1 MTNPVQVHML
11 DKLGL
16 LRHILHRSEFQNN
29 VGTGGRLLR
38 RLARGSGT
46 LDTALHPPRCE
57 VQQRETIVKSIYDL
71 IATDLIDFDQENPRI
86 KVALEK
92 YGDKLDDQRI
102 RFALQTATEGSG
114 SASSYRSLKDSIRSA
129 RGVSVPIVVWPNN
142 GRFVCID
149 GNTRLTIYR
158 ELEEESAPGD
168 WTAINCLILVDP
180 DQRDIETIRVTSHL
194 VGAREWPAYEK
205 ARYLHYLRNVEFMDY
220 DELIARCGGN
230 KTTITQ
236 QIDAFHDMNEFYR
249 DVNNDDAFKIDRFS
263 GFVELQKADIK
274 DAIYTAGFDL
284 HDFGRWIRDGQ
295 IYRLADVRKLPRVL
309 DDDEARGTFVNGGIR
324 SIEDAIAV
332 AEANRQKEVHAS
344 PADTTV
350 ANASMVVLAETLL
363 QRIKA
368 LPREDY
374 VALRDRQYETAD
386 QDVDTLSDLAEH
398 LRDLLQDVSE

>member
-1 MTNPVQVHML
+1 M
-11 DKLGL
+11 
-16 LRHILHRSEFQNN
+16 
-29 VGTGGRLLR
+29 
-38 RLARGSGT
+38 
-46 LDTALHPPRCE
+46 
-57 VQQRETIVKSIYDL
+57 KSTYNL

-92 YGDKLDDQRI
+92 YGRKLDDQRI

-114 SASSYRSLKDSIRSA
+114 SASSYRSLKDSIRA
-129 RGVSVPIVVWPNN
+129 AQGISVPIVVWPNKS
-142 GRFVCID
+142 RFVCID
-149 GNTRLTIYR
+149 GNTRLTIYHD
-158 ELEEESAPGD
+158 LQEERAPGD
-168 WTAINCLILVDP
+168 WTNINCLVLDDP
-180 DQRDIETIRVTSHL
+180 DQRDIETIRVTTHL

-236 QIDAFHDMNEFYR
+236 QIDAYHDMNEFYR

-263 GFVELQKADIK
+263 GFVELQKAGIR
-274 DAIYTAGFDL
+274 DAIYRAGLDL

-309 DDDEARGTFVNGGIR
+309 ADDEAKNTFVNGGIR

-332 AEANRQKEVHAS
+332 AETNRQREVHES
-344 PADTTV
+344 PTDTTV
-350 ANASMVVLAETLL
+350 ANASMAVLAEALL

-386 QDVDTLSDLAEH
+386 RDVDTLSDLADH
-398 LRDLLQDVSE
+398 LRDLLQDVSK

>member
-1 MTNPVQVHML
+1 MKSTY
-11 DKLGL
+11 D
-16 LRHILHRSEFQNN
+16 
-29 VGTGGRLLR
+29 
-38 RLARGSGT
+38 RLAT
-46 LDTALHPPRCE
+46 N
-57 VQQRETIVKSIYDL
+57 
-71 IATDLIDFDQENPRI
+71 LIDFDHENPRI

-114 SASSYRSLKDSIRSA
+114 STSSYRSLKDSIRAA
-129 RGVSVPIVVWPNN
+129 RGISVPIVVWPQD

-149 GNTRLTIYR
+149 GNTRLTIYHD
-158 ELEEESAPGD
+158 LEEEDAPGD
-168 WTAINCLILVDP
+168 WSTINCLMLDDP
-180 DQRDIETIRVTSHL
+180 DQRDIETIRVTAHL
-194 VGAREWPAYEK
+194 VGARDWPAYEK

-236 QIDAFHDMNEFYR
+236 QIDAYHDMNEYYR

-263 GFVELQKADIK
+263 GFVELQKAGIK
-274 DAIYTAGFDL
+274 DAIYEAGFDL

-309 DDDEARGTFVNGGIR
+309 ADNEATGALVDGGIR
-324 SIEDAIAV
+324 SIEAAIAV
-332 AEANRQKEVHAS
+332 AEANRQKEVHDS
-344 PADTTV
+344 PMDTTLV
-350 ANASMVVLAETLL
+350 NANMVVLADALL

-374 VALRDRQYETAD
+374 IALRDRQYDTAD
-386 QDVDTLSDLAEH
+386 RDVDTLSDLADH
-398 LRDLLQDVSE
+398 LRDLLQDVSK